1 MYEMANI
8 DSTDRQLLALLRSD
22 AREPVAA
29 LARKL
34 DLARSTVQE
43 RIARLE
49 RTGVIAGY
57 TIRAGEDFADR
68 QILAHVMISVDPK
81 MSAPLTAD
89 LKKMPEVRSLSAISG
104 TYDMMAELAAETTAK
119 IDAVL
124 DAIGHLKGV
133 QKTMS
138 SIVLSVKFER

>member
-1 MYEMANI
+1 MAEL
-8 DSTDRQLLALLRSD
+8 DQTDRQLLALLRTD
-22 AREPVAA
+22 AREPVAS

-34 DLARSTVQE
+34 ELARSTVQE

-49 RTGVIAGY
+49 RTGVVAGY
-57 TIRAGEDFADR
+57 TIRTGEEFADR

-81 MSAPLTAD
+81 MAAHLTAD

-104 TYDMMAELAAETTAK
+104 TFDMMAELAAGTTAR
-119 IDAVL
+119 IDTVL

>member
-1 MYEMANI
+1 MPGMA
-8 DSTDRQLLALLRSD
+8 DLDPTDRQLLAHLRAD
-22 AREPVAA
+22 ARESVAS

-57 TIRAGEDFADR
+57 TIRSGENFAER
-68 QILAHVMISVDPK
+68 QIAAHVMISVDPK
-81 MSAPLTAD
+81 LAASLTAD

-104 TYDMMAELAAETTAK
+104 TFDMMAEGAAETTSR

>member
-1 MYEMANI
+1 MANL
-8 DSTDRQLLALLRSD
+8 DQTDRDLLALLRID
-22 AREPVAA
+22 AREPVSS

-49 RTGVIAGY
+49 KSGVIAGY
-57 TIRAGEDFADR
+57 TIRSGEDFAER

-81 MSAPLTAD
+81 MAASLTAD
-89 LKKMPEVRSLSAISG
+89 LKKMPEVRSLAAISG
-104 TYDMMAELAAETTAK
+104 TFDMMAEVAAETTAR

>member
-1 MYEMANI
+1 MAEMA
-8 DSTDRQLLALLRSD
+8 DLDTTDRQLLALLRSN
-22 AREPVAA
+22 AREPVAS

-34 DLARSTVQE
+34 ALARSTVQE

-49 RTGVIAGY
+49 RAGVIAGY
-57 TIRAGEDFADR
+57 TIRAGEDFTGR

-89 LKKMPEVRSLSAISG
+89 LKKMPEVRSLAAISG
-104 TYDMMAELAAETTAK
+104 TYDMMAGLAAETTAK
-119 IDAVL
+119 IDTVL

>member
-1 MYEMANI
+1 M
-8 DSTDRQLLALLRSD
+8 TDPVDHKLLALLRAN
-22 AREPVAA
+22 AREPVAV

-34 DLARSTVQE
+34 GLARSTVQE
-43 RIARLE
+43 RMDRLSRE
-49 RTGVIAGY
+49 GVIAGY
-57 TIRAGEDFADR
+57 TVREGGGHRDR

-81 MSAPLTAD
+81 MAASVTSD
-89 LKKMPEVRSLSAISG
+89 LRKMPEVRTLAAISG
-104 TYDMMAELAAETTAK
+104 TYDLMADVAAETTAR

>member
-1 MYEMANI
+1 MATL
-8 DSTDRQLLALLRSD
+8 DDTDRKLLSLLRAD
-22 AREPVAA
+22 ARESVSA

-49 RTGVIAGY
+49 RSGVIAGY
-57 TIRAGEDFADR
+57 TIRSGEDFAER
-68 QILAHVMISVDPK
+68 QIAAHVMISVDPK
-81 MSAPLTAD
+81 MAVSVTAD
-89 LKKMPEVRSLSAISG
+89 LKKMPEVRFLAAISG
-104 TYDMMAELAAETTAK
+104 TFDMMAEVAAETTAK
-119 IDAVL
+119 IDTIL
-124 DAIGHLKGV
+124 DAIGRLKGV

>member
-1 MYEMANI
+1 MAQL
-8 DSTDRQLLALLRSD
+8 DPTDRELLTLLRAN
-22 AREPVAA
+22 AREPVSA

-43 RIARLE
+43 RIGRLE
-49 RTGVIAGY
+49 RSRVIAGY
-57 TIRAGEDFADR
+57 TIRTGEDFAER
-68 QILAHVMISVDPK
+68 QIAAHVMISVDPK
-81 MSAPLTAD
+81 MAASLTAD

-104 TYDMMAELAAETTAK
+104 AFDMMAEVAAETTAR
-119 IDAVL
+119 IDTIL

>member
-1 MYEMANI
+1 MI
-8 DSTDRQLLALLRSD
+8 DSTDQKLLGLLRAD
-22 AREPVAA
+22 ARESVAS

-43 RIARLE
+43 RIDRLE
-49 RTGVIAGY
+49 KSRMIAGY
-57 TIRAGEDFADR
+57 TIRTGEDYADR

-81 MSAPLTAD
+81 MAAPVSSD
-89 LKKMPEVRSLSAISG
+89 LKKMPEVRSLAAISG
-104 TYDMMAELAAETTAK
+104 SFDMMAELAAETTAR
-119 IDAVL
+119 IDTVL
-124 DAIGHLKGV
+124 DAIGRLRGV

>member
-1 MYEMANI
+1 MTDTI
-8 DSTDRQLLALLRSD
+8 DQNLIALLRAN
-22 AREPVAA
+22 AREPVAV

-43 RIARLE
+43 RIERLE
-49 RTGVIAGY
+49 RRGVIAGY
-57 TIRAGEDFADR
+57 TIREGTGHADR

-81 MSAPLTAD
+81 MSASVTAD
-89 LKKMPEVRSLSAISG
+89 LKKMPEVRTLAAISG
-104 TYDMMAELAAETTAK
+104 TYDLMAELAADSTAR

-138 SIVLSVKFER
+138 SILLSVKFDR

>member
-1 MYEMANI
+1 MATL
-8 DSTDRQLLALLRSD
+8 DDTDRKLLNLLRTD
-22 AREPVAA
+22 ARESVSA

-49 RTGVIAGY
+49 RTSIIAGY
-57 TIRAGEDFADR
+57 TIRSGEDFAER
-68 QILAHVMISVDPK
+68 QIAAHVMISVDPK
-81 MSAPLTAD
+81 MAASVTAD
-89 LKKMPEVRSLSAISG
+89 LKKMPEVRSLAAISG
-104 TYDMMAELAAETTAK
+104 TFDMMAEVAAETTAK
-119 IDAVL
+119 IDTVL
-124 DAIGHLKGV
+124 DAIGRLKGV

>member
-1 MYEMANI
+1 MATLDDI
-8 DSTDRQLLALLRSD
+8 DRKLLNHLRAD
-22 AREPVAA
+22 ARESVSA

-49 RTGVIAGY
+49 KSGIIAGY
-57 TIRAGEDFADR
+57 TIRSGEDFAGR
-68 QILAHVMISVDPK
+68 QIAAHVMISVDPK
-81 MSAPLTAD
+81 MALNVTAD
-89 LKKMPEVRSLSAISG
+89 LKKMPEVRSLAAISG
-104 TYDMMAELAAETTAK
+104 TFDMMAEVTAETTAK
-119 IDAVL
+119 IDTTL

-138 SIVLSVKFER
+138 SIVLSVKFQR

>member
-1 MYEMANI
+1 MATL
-8 DSTDRQLLALLRSD
+8 DDTDRKLLNLLRAD
-22 AREPVAA
+22 ARESVSA

-49 RTGVIAGY
+49 RTGIIAGY
-57 TIRAGEDFADR
+57 TIRSGEDFAER
-68 QILAHVMISVDPK
+68 QIAAHVMISVDPK
-81 MSAPLTAD
+81 MAASVTAD
-89 LKKMPEVRSLSAISG
+89 LKKMPEVRSLAAISG
-104 TYDMMAELAAETTAK
+104 TFDMMAEVAAETTAK
-119 IDAVL
+119 IDAIL

>member
-1 MYEMANI
+1 MTTLA
-8 DSTDRQLLALLRSD
+8 DTDRKLLNLLRAD
-22 AREPVAA
+22 ARESVSS

-49 RTGVIAGY
+49 RSGIIAGY
-57 TIRAGEDFADR
+57 TIRSGEDFAER
-68 QILAHVMISVDPK
+68 QIAAHVMISVDPK
-81 MSAPLTAD
+81 MAASVTAD
-89 LKKMPEVRSLSAISG
+89 LKKMPEVRSLAAISG
-104 TYDMMAELAAETTAK
+104 TFDMMAEVAAETTAK
-119 IDAVL
+119 IDGIL
-124 DAIGHLKGV
+124 DAIGRLKGV

>member
-1 MYEMANI
+1 MTDTI
-8 DSTDRQLLALLRSD
+8 DQNLLALLRAN
-22 AREPVAA
+22 AREPVAV

-34 DLARSTVQE
+34 NLARSTVQE
-43 RIARLE
+43 RIERLE
-49 RTGVIAGY
+49 RRGIIAGY
-57 TIRAGEDFADR
+57 TIRQGVSHADR

-81 MSAPLTAD
+81 MAASVTSD
-89 LKKMPEVRSLSAISG
+89 LKKMPEVRTLAAISG
-104 TYDMMAELAAETTAK
+104 TYDLMAELEAETTAR

>member
-1 MYEMANI
+1 MTTL
-8 DSTDRQLLALLRSD
+8 DDTDRKLLNLLRAD
-22 AREPVAA
+22 ARESVSS

-49 RTGVIAGY
+49 RSGIIAGY
-57 TIRAGEDFADR
+57 TIRSGEDFAER
-68 QILAHVMISVDPK
+68 QIAAHVMISVDPK
-81 MSAPLTAD
+81 MAASVTAD
-89 LKKMPEVRSLSAISG
+89 LKKMPEVRSLAAISG
-104 TYDMMAELAAETTAK
+104 TFDMMAEVAAETTAK
-119 IDAVL
+119 IDGIL
-124 DAIGHLKGV
+124 DAIGRLKGV

>member
-1 MYEMANI
+1 MAAL
-8 DSTDRQLLALLRSD
+8 DDTDRKLLALLRAD
-22 AREPVAA
+22 AREAVSA

-34 DLARSTVQE
+34 GLARSTVQE

-49 RTGVIAGY
+49 RAGVIAGY
-57 TIRAGEDFADR
+57 TIRAGEDFAER
-68 QILAHVMISVDPK
+68 QIAAHVMISVDPK
-81 MSAPLTAD
+81 MAASLTAD
-89 LKKMPEVRSLSAISG
+89 LKKMPEVRSLAAISG
-104 TYDMMAELAAETTAK
+104 AFDMMAEVAAETTAK

>member
-1 MYEMANI
+1 MATL
-8 DSTDRQLLALLRSD
+8 DDTDRKLLNLLRAD
-22 AREPVAA
+22 ARESVSS

-49 RTGVIAGY
+49 RTGIIAGY
-57 TIRAGEDFADR
+57 TIRSGEDFAER
-68 QILAHVMISVDPK
+68 QIAAHVMISVDPK
-81 MSAPLTAD
+81 MAASVTAD
-89 LKKMPEVRSLSAISG
+89 LKKMPEVRSLAAISG
-104 TYDMMAELAAETTAK
+104 TFDMMAEVAAETTAK
-119 IDAVL
+119 IDAIL
-124 DAIGHLKGV
+124 DAIGRLKGV

>member
-1 MYEMANI
+1 MATL
-8 DSTDRQLLALLRSD
+8 DDTDRKLLALLRAD
-22 AREPVAA
+22 AREPVSS

-49 RTGVIAGY
+49 RTRVIAGY
-57 TIRAGEDFADR
+57 TIRAGEDFAER
-68 QILAHVMISVDPK
+68 QITANVMISVDPK
-81 MSAPLTAD
+81 LAASLTAD
-89 LKKMPEVRSLSAISG
+89 LKKMSEVRSLAAISG
-104 TYDMMAELAAETTAK
+104 TFDMMAEVAAETTAK

-138 SIVLSVKFER
+138 SIVLSVKFAR

>member
-1 MYEMANI
+1 MATL
-8 DSTDRQLLALLRSD
+8 DDTDRKLLNLLRAD
-22 AREPVAA
+22 ARESVSA

-49 RTGVIAGY
+49 RASIIAGY
-57 TIRAGEDFADR
+57 TIRTGEDFAER
-68 QILAHVMISVDPK
+68 QIAAHVMISVDPK
-81 MSAPLTAD
+81 MAASVTAD
-89 LKKMPEVRSLSAISG
+89 LKKMPEVRSLAAISG
-104 TYDMMAELAAETTAK
+104 TFDMMAEVAAETTAK
-119 IDAVL
+119 IDTIL
-124 DAIGHLKGV
+124 DAIGRLKGV

>member
-1 MYEMANI
+1 MTTL
-8 DSTDRQLLALLRSD
+8 DDTDRKLLNLLRAD
-22 AREPVAA
+22 ARESVSS

-49 RTGVIAGY
+49 RTHIIAGY
-57 TIRAGEDFADR
+57 TIRSGEDFAER
-68 QILAHVMISVDPK
+68 QIAAHVMISVDPK
-81 MSAPLTAD
+81 MAASVTAD
-89 LKKMPEVRSLSAISG
+89 LKKMPEVRSLAAISG
-104 TYDMMAELAAETTAK
+104 TFDMMAEVAAETTAK
-119 IDAVL
+119 IDAIL
-124 DAIGHLKGV
+124 DAIGRLKGV

>member
-1 MYEMANI
+1 MQTL
-8 DSTDRQLLALLRSD
+8 DPTDRQLLALLRTD
-22 AREPVAA
+22 AREPVSS

-57 TIRAGEDFADR
+57 TIRSGEDFAER
-68 QILAHVMISVDPK
+68 QILAHVMIAVDPK
-81 MSAPLTAD
+81 MAASVTAD
-89 LKKMPEVRSLSAISG
+89 LKKMPEVRSLAAISG
-104 TYDMMAELAAETTAK
+104 TFDMMAELAAETTAK

>member
-1 MYEMANI
+1 MSPLSPTDLKLLTLLKAN
-8 DSTDRQLLALLRSD
+8 
-22 AREPVAA
+22 AREPVAS

-43 RIARLE
+43 RIDRLE
-49 RTGVIAGY
+49 KSGVIAGY
-57 TIRAGEDFADR
+57 TIRTSIDYSDR

-81 MSAPLTAD
+81 MSASVSSD
-89 LKKMPEVRSLSAISG
+89 LKKMPEVKSLAAISG
-104 TYDMMAELAAETTAK
+104 TFDLMAELAAETTSR

>member
-1 MYEMANI
+1 MTML
-8 DSTDRQLLALLRSD
+8 DDTDRKLLNLLRAD
-22 AREPVAA
+22 ARESVSA

-49 RTGVIAGY
+49 RTSVIAGY
-57 TIRAGEDFADR
+57 TIRSGEDFAER
-68 QILAHVMISVDPK
+68 QIAAHVMISVDPK
-81 MSAPLTAD
+81 VAAGVTAD
-89 LKKMPEVRSLSAISG
+89 LKKMPEVRSLAAISG
-104 TYDMMAELAAETTAK
+104 TFDMMAEVAAETTAK

-124 DAIGHLKGV
+124 DAIGRLKGV

>member
-1 MYEMANI
+1 MAAL
-8 DSTDRQLLALLRSD
+8 DDTDRKLLNLLRAD
-22 AREPVAA
+22 ARESVSS

-49 RTGVIAGY
+49 RSGIIAGY
-57 TIRAGEDFADR
+57 TIRSGEDFAER
-68 QILAHVMISVDPK
+68 QILAHVMIAVDPK
-81 MSAPLTAD
+81 MAASVTAD
-89 LKKMPEVRSLSAISG
+89 LKKMPEVRSLAAISG
-104 TYDMMAELAAETTAK
+104 TFDMMAELAAETTAK

>member
-1 MYEMANI
+1 MTTL
-8 DSTDRQLLALLRSD
+8 DDTDRKLLNLLRAD
-22 AREPVAA
+22 ARESVSG

-49 RTGVIAGY
+49 RTGIIAGY
-57 TIRAGEDFADR
+57 TIRSGEDFAGR
-68 QILAHVMISVDPK
+68 QIAAHVMISVDPK
-81 MSAPLTAD
+81 MAASVTAD
-89 LKKMPEVRSLSAISG
+89 LKRMPEVRSLAAISG
-104 TYDMMAELAAETTAK
+104 TFDMMAEVAAETTAK
-119 IDAVL
+119 IDTIL
-124 DAIGHLKGV
+124 DAIGRLKGV

>member
-1 MYEMANI
+1 MTDAI
-8 DSTDRQLLALLRSD
+8 DQGLLALLSTN
-22 AREPVAA
+22 AREPVAV

-34 DLARSTVQE
+34 GLARSTVQE
-43 RIARLE
+43 RIERLE
-49 RTGVIAGY
+49 RKGIIAGY
-57 TIRAGEDFADR
+57 TIRQGAGHADR

-81 MSAPLTAD
+81 MAASVTSD
-89 LKKMPEVRSLSAISG
+89 LKKMPEVRTLAAISG
-104 TYDMMAELAAETTAK
+104 TYDLMAELEAETTAR

-138 SIVLSVKFER
+138 SIVLSVKFAR

>member
-1 MYEMANI
+1 M
-8 DSTDRQLLALLRSD
+8 TDHSDQNLIALLRAN
-22 AREPVAA
+22 AREPVAV

-34 DLARSTVQE
+34 NLARSTVQE
-43 RIARLE
+43 RIGRLE
-49 RTGVIAGY
+49 RKGIIAGY
-57 TIRAGEDFADR
+57 TIREGTGHVDR

-81 MSAPLTAD
+81 MAPSVSSD
-89 LKKMPEVRSLSAISG
+89 LKKMPEVRALAAISG
-104 TYDMMAELAAETTAK
+104 SFDLMAELAADTTSR

-138 SIVLSVKFER
+138 SIILSVKFQR

>member
-1 MYEMANI
+1 MAQL
-8 DSTDRQLLALLRSD
+8 DATDRELLALLRAN
-22 AREPVAA
+22 AREPVSA

-49 RTGVIAGY
+49 RSHVIAGY
-57 TIRAGEDFADR
+57 TIRMGEDFAER
-68 QILAHVMISVDPK
+68 QIAAHVMISVDPK
-81 MSAPLTAD
+81 MAASLTAD
-89 LKKMPEVRSLSAISG
+89 LRKMPEVRSLAAISG
-104 TYDMMAELAAETTAK
+104 AFDMMAEVAAETTAR
-119 IDAVL
+119 IDTIL

>member
-1 MYEMANI
+1 MA
-8 DSTDRQLLALLRSD
+8 DLDDTDRKLLALLRAD
-22 AREPVAA
+22 AREPVSV

-57 TIRAGEDFADR
+57 TIRSGEEFAER
-68 QILAHVMISVDPK
+68 QIAAHVMISVDPK
-81 MSAPLTAD
+81 LAASLAAD

-104 TYDMMAELAAETTAK
+104 TFDMMAEVAAETTAK

-138 SIVLSVKFER
+138 SIVLSVKFAR

>member
-1 MYEMANI
+1 MTTL
-8 DSTDRQLLALLRSD
+8 DDTDRKLLNLLRAD
-22 AREPVAA
+22 ARESVSS

-49 RTGVIAGY
+49 RTGIIAGY
-57 TIRAGEDFADR
+57 TIRSGEDFAER
-68 QILAHVMISVDPK
+68 QIAAHVMISVDPK
-81 MSAPLTAD
+81 MAASVTAD
-89 LKKMPEVRSLSAISG
+89 LKKMPEVRSLAAISG
-104 TYDMMAELAAETTAK
+104 TFDMMAEVAAETTAK
-119 IDAVL
+119 IDAIL
-124 DAIGHLKGV
+124 DAIGRLKGV